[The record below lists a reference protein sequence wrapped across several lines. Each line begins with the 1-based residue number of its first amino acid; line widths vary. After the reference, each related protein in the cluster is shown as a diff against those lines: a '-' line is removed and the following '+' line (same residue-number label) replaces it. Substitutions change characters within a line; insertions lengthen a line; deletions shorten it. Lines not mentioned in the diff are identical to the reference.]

1 MLFLF
6 SSVPH
11 FDTTGLYLCK
21 EKHNTMDKYLIKIY
35 QIGNFIAAQAS
46 DDVPNIGQKLFDIFK
61 ASFQVNCTRRC
72 CAIWPLMFA
81 IKEELDAF
89 EKSSELLGITSEVLI
104 DFRKRLNLLGSYESW
119 ESADI
124 FIDCAWIMF
133 GLVWT

>member
-1 MLFLF
+1 
-6 SSVPH
+6 
-11 FDTTGLYLCK
+11 
-21 EKHNTMDKYLIKIY
+21 MDKYLIKIY

-46 DDVPNIGQKLFDIFK
+46 EDVPNIGQKLFDIFK

-72 CAIWPLMFA
+72 CVIWPLMFA

-124 FIDCAWIMF
+124 FVDCAWIMF